1 MDPVVKASDLFIKN
15 EYEPYE
21 TIFLSESLC
30 NEIDEI
36 IKKTKKYND
45 REHFVYSAINE
56 FISEAHEF
64 FKKD

>member
-15 EYEPYE
+15 EYEEYE

-30 NEIDEI
+30 DEIDEI

-45 REHFVYSAINE
+45 REHFVY
-56 FISEAHEF
+56 
-64 FKKD
+64 